1 MSQNTL
7 SQNTMAQHTMSQHL
21 GRTAAALALSGA
33 ALAPQAAS
41 ANAFFAQVQGTAQVI
56 EVINPVGPVL
66 RFQTQTTGSG
76 SIGIAGYVLTGYT
89 STDIVDL
96 STGLGSGTN
105 RFITDNGDELL
116 GSFSVQALPGVGPG
130 QLQLQGL
137 TTFTGGSGIFVGAT
151 GSASFTGSGQFIS
164 ETQAPAS
171 FTHPGSITLV
181 PEPGSALL
189 MAGGLAVALAARR
202 RAQAGGSGSGGSQG

>member
-1 MSQNTL
+1 MPQNSL
-7 SQNTMAQHTMSQHL
+7 SQNL
-21 GRTAAALALSGA
+21 GRTAAALALSSA

-41 ANAFFAQVQGTAQVI
+41 ANDFFAQMQGTAQVI

-76 SIGIAGYVLTGYT
+76 NFGIAGTTLTGYT
-89 STDIVDL
+89 STDVVDL
-96 STGLGSGTN
+96 STGQGSGTN
-105 RFITDNGDELL
+105 RFIADNGDELF
-116 GSFSVQALPGVGPG
+116 GSFTVQAVPGEGPG

-137 TTFTGGSGIFVGAT
+137 TTFTGGSGLFAGAS

-164 ETQAPAS
+164 ETQALAS
-171 FTHPGSITLV
+171 FIHQGSITVV

-202 RAQAGGSGSGGSQG
+202 RAQPDDDGPR

>member
-1 MSQNTL
+1 MSQN
-7 SQNTMAQHTMSQHL
+7 L

-33 ALAPQAAS
+33 ALGPQAAK
-41 ANAFFAQVQGTAQVI
+41 AHDFLVQVQGTAQVV

-76 SIGIAGYVLTGYT
+76 SFGLSGYNITGYT
-89 STDIVDL
+89 STDIVDM
-96 STGLGSGTN
+96 STGQGSGTN
-105 RFITDNGDELL
+105 RFIADNGDELF
-116 GSFSVQALPGVGPG
+116 GSFTVQAIPGEGPG
-130 QLQLQGL
+130 LLQLRGL
-137 TTFTGGSGIFVGAT
+137 TTFTGGSGLFAGAT

-164 ETQAPAS
+164 ETQALAS
-171 FTHPGSITLV
+171 FTHQGSISLV

-202 RAQAGGSGSGGSQG
+202 RASPGGDGPR